1 MRCTGPPFNSRTLLK
16 MMHCTDSTLDA
27 IAGG

>member
-1 MRCTGPPFNSRTLLK
+1 MRCTGPPLTSQTLLE
-16 MMHCTDSTLDA
+16 MHCNDSTLDA